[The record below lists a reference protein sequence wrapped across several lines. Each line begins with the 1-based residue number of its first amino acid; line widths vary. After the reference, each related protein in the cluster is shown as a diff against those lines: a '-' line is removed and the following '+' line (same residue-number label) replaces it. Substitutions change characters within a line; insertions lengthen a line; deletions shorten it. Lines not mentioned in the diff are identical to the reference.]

1 MCWDV
6 RRKRRVCE
14 TNCVR
19 RSLDR
24 KLLRPMKVDQ
34 DIDYGKRRHKE
45 EDGGSEESRRPKRS
59 EIVISLESG
68 QSRYESTF
76 AFMHT
81 FPLPFF
87 VLIFLPHSSV
97 LFESHPQLLSKAS
110 RHFKSWWVSFFI
122 LGDYRY

>member
-24 KLLRPMKVDQ
+24 KLLQPMKVDQ

-76 AFMHT
+76 AFMQT
-81 FPLPFF
+81 IPLIVQSCLNPIRSFCLRLQGILNLGGCPF
-87 VLIFLPHSSV
+87 S
-97 LFESHPQLLSKAS
+97 
-110 RHFKSWWVSFFI
+110 
-122 LGDYRY
+122 Y